1 MTNKEKLLQDLF
13 AAIEKEHQLEI
24 DYQIA
29 QWETEKAR
37 EAYLAC
43 LRAERVD
50 FSKIEFDGAESVAAI
65 NKATI
70 NKGGQPQ

>member
-13 AAIEKEHQLEI
+13 AAIEKEHQLEM

-29 QWETEKAR
+29 KWEAEKAR

-43 LRAERVD
+43 LRAEQM
-50 FSKIEFDGAESVAAI
+50 
-65 NKATI
+65 
-70 NKGGQPQ
+70 GGRND